1 MTDFAIH
8 ADGLAKAF
16 GGHEALRD
24 LNLRVPTGSIVCM
37 LGRNGAGK
45 TTTVRILTTLLR
57 ADSGRAVVAGFD
69 TVREPE
75 RVRARIGVAAQGE
88 SLDKLLTG
96 RQNLELLGR
105 LYQLRPAWAR
115 ARAGQLLD
123 EFGLTDA
130 ADRLVRT
137 YSGGMRRRLDLAVS
151 LLPDPQVLFLDE
163 PSTGL
168 DPVSRR
174 STWQTVRDCAA
185 RGTSVLLTTQ
195 DMEEASQLA
204 DTIAVLAGG
213 TIVATGTPAEL
224 TAATGQARI
233 RVTLPEARPDQQG
246 AVMAALGPDAR
257 AAGRV
262 VTAPAPNGLASLAE
276 VVGRL
281 TAYAVEVHDVAMEHP
296 SLNEVWAALTAD
308 PDEQPSGEPELLTA

>member
-1 MTDFAIH
+1 MTDFAIQ

-16 GGHEALRD
+16 DGHQALRD
-24 LNLRVPTGSIVCM
+24 LSLCVPAGSIVCM

-57 ADSGRAVVAGFD
+57 PDAGRAVVAGFD
-69 TVREPE
+69 AVREPE
-75 RVRARIGVAAQGE
+75 RVRARIGVAAQGA
-88 SLDKLLTG
+88 SLDKMLTG

-105 LYQLRPAWAR
+105 LYQLRTGWAR
-115 ARAGQLLD
+115 VRAGQLLD
-123 EFGLTDA
+123 QFGLSDA

-151 LLPDPQVLFLDE
+151 LLPSPEVLFLDE

-174 STWQTVRDCAA
+174 ATWQTVRDCAA
-185 RGTSVLLTTQ
+185 AGTSVLLTTQ
-195 DMEEASQLA
+195 DMEEASELA

-213 TIVATGTPAEL
+213 VIVATGTPAEL

-233 RVTLPEARPDQQG
+233 RVTLPEARPGQQG
-246 AVMAALGPDAR
+246 AVMAALGP
-257 AAGRV
+257 AATAEGRV
-262 VTAPAPNGLASLAE
+262 FVAPAPAGLASLAE

-281 TAYAVEVHDVAMEHP
+281 TAYGVEVHDVAMEHP
-296 SLNEVWAALTAD
+296 SLNEVWASLTAD
-308 PDEQPSGEPELLTA
+308 PRVSDEPELLTA